1 MELMKLHI
9 IIALFAVGW
18 QAEAL
23 NCDSYLKVRCPSNES
38 ICEDMLTSSNSP
50 DERNETCP
58 ENAISCVK
66 ITATA
71 RSTAD
76 IRVTAHFEEAKCS
89 LILEKIT
96 PGCYTKKQLPDDES
110 LTIDETLQSFNLTL
124 ESVEVCYN
132 CGYGLYVTTAIML
145 PFLLL
150 LGNL

>member
-1 MELMKLHI
+1 MALRELLFQSKHSEFHPVLMI
-9 IIALFAVGW
+9 RVVIIA
-18 QAEAL
+18 
-23 NCDSYLKVRCPSNES
+23 Y
-38 ICEDMLTSSNSP
+38 I
-50 DERNETCP
+50 
-58 ENAISCVK
+58 ISF
-66 ITATA
+66 ITG
-71 RSTAD
+71 TAD